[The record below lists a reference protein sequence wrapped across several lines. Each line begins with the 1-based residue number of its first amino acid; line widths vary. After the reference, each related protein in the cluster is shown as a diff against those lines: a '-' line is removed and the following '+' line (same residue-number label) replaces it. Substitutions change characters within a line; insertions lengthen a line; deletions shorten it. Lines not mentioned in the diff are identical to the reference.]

1 MKTIQDLQKELDVL
15 LDNADQYKSTKPPKK
30 LTDEIKTVR
39 QLIRYL
45 ETNPSEQMVRM
56 QITETRRKLS
66 FMPDRYDRWFDKLSK
81 NEKQTPPPKLKAIFN
96 KEHEV
101 PKLRTQLQTLNRLF

>member
-1 MKTIQDLQKELDVL
+1 MKTIQDLQRELDVL
-15 LDNADQYKSTKPPKK
+15 LDNADQYKNSKPPKK
-30 LTDEIKTVR
+30 LTDEIKATR

-45 ETNPSEQMVRM
+45 ETNPTEAVVRA
-56 QITETRRKLS
+56 QIGDVKRKLD
-66 FMPDRYDRWFDKLSK
+66 FIPKRYKGWYERLSK
-81 NEKQTPPPKLKAIFN
+81 KDKGLPPARIKALFN

>member
-15 LDNADQYKSTKPPKK
+15 LDNAGQYKNTKPPKK

-45 ETNPSEQMVRM
+45 ETNPTEETVWA
-56 QITETRRKLS
+56 QIGDVKRKLD
-66 FMPDRYDRWFDKLSK
+66 FIPKRYKGWYERLSK
-81 NEKQTPPPKLKAIFN
+81 KRQGVAARPN
-96 KEHEV
+96 KGPFQQGTRCAEAAHPV
-101 PKLRTQLQTLNRLF
+101 TNA